1 MSSSGL
7 HVHVCMC
14 IGGVNDFYCL
24 AVYNHS
30 LALSLS
36 LSFQEEAPLYR
47 SLEKKIESMT
57 ECSQIQHDIKKTID
71 DPSPLY
77 GRGFRD
83 LHTHLELL
91 RDEYMNKSSKW
102 SEILNTNGR

>member
-1 MSSSGL
+1 MGL
-7 HVHVCMC
+7 HVHVHVCVLVVLMTFTVLQF
-14 IGGVNDFYCL
+14 IITVWYC
-24 AVYNHS
+24 
-30 LALSLS
+30 LSLS
-36 LSFQEEAPLYR
+36 LFFQEEAPLYR
-47 SLEKKIESMT
+47 SLEKKIESMI
-57 ECSQIQHDIKKTID
+57 ECSQIQHDIKKTIN

>member
-1 MSSSGL
+1 MY
-7 HVHVCMC
+7 VC
-14 IGGVNDFYCL
+14 VL
-24 AVYNHS
+24 V
-30 LALSLS
+30 ALMTFIVLQFIITVWHCLS